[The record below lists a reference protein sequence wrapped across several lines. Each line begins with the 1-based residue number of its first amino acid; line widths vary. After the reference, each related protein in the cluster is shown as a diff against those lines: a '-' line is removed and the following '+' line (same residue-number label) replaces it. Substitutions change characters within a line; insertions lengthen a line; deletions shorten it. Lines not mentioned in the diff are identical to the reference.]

1 MNLKNYNDTFFKY
14 LNSGSS
20 KSAELIIPLI
30 LDQLSIQSV
39 LDVGCGQ
46 GAWLSIWQ
54 KYGVKNIF
62 GIDGNYVTNLLID
75 EQYFLPHNLDNAFDL
90 ETKFDLVQCLE
101 VVEHLPKD
109 RSRIVIESLIRHGDV
124 VLFSAATKGQ
134 GGDNHINEQSYEYW
148 RSIFSEYDYVPIDSI
163 RPLIRNLNGIEPWYS
178 YNIILYVSKDY
189 LSNLPQSIKDCIVLE
204 GQKIIDI
211 SPVWYRVRKLLIRML
226 PISFVTLLAKF
237 KEKIVYTKRT

>member
-1 MNLKNYNDTFFKY
+1 MKLKNYNDAFFKY

-30 LDQLSIQSV
+30 VDQLSIQSV

-62 GIDGNYVTNLLID
+62 GIDGNYVNNLLID

-90 ETKFDLVQCLE
+90 ESKFDLVQCLE

-109 RSRIVIESLIRHGDV
+109 KSRIIIESLI
-124 VLFSAATKGQ
+124 
-134 GGDNHINEQSYEYW
+134 YE
-148 RSIFSEYDYVPIDSI
+148 
-163 RPLIRNLNGIEPWYS
+163 
-178 YNIILYVSKDY
+178 K
-189 LSNLPQSIKDCIVLE
+189 
-204 GQKIIDI
+204 
-211 SPVWYRVRKLLIRML
+211 
-226 PISFVTLLAKF
+226 
-237 KEKIVYTKRT
+237 